1 MIAAALSQEIR
12 GGNVFNIHSVG
23 MCYWTLVA
31 RSHLQESCS
40 LKFPLA
46 GEARPGGG
54 EGSGGEGS
62 GGLQVLFYVYIP
74 VNMRFLDLQM
84 FYFLGGDKIWNLFL
98 RSRYIFLFI
107 LIMIFFAVSSV

>member
-1 MIAAALSQEIR
+1 MLLDISCKIPSPGKLFPEVPACWRSSAGGR
-12 GGNVFNIHSVG
+12 GGE
-23 MCYWTLVA
+23 W
-31 RSHLQESCS
+31 
-40 LKFPLA
+40 
-46 GEARPGGG
+46 GG
-54 EGSGGEGS
+54 